1 MLEEYNFSKFK
12 FPNNISDK
20 AVIGILFRVENKE
33 SKIETKKVLKYFNF
47 MNYNIKDNK
56 KKIIVLIFHFIIQ
69 MFQKDF
75 RFFVQN
81 MKKILLKNI

>member
-1 MLEEYNFSKFK
+1 MFEEYSFSKFK

-20 AVIGILFRVENKE
+20 AVIGILFRVDNKE

-47 MNYNIKDNK
+47 M
-56 KKIIVLIFHFIIQ
+56 